1 MSNMIFAN
9 VQGLEGRT
17 HYQQQTT
24 LSTINQLTSFVNK
37 QTIIGDKQTSAAK
50 HSFMKEGKKSAEKE
64 NLPLTSVD
72 MDLFV
77 RNDGG

>member
-1 MSNMIFAN
+1 MSNVIFAN

-24 LSTINQLTSFVNK
+24 FSTNKQTTSFENK
-37 QTIIGDKQTSAAK
+37 QTIIGNKQKSAAEQ
-50 HSFMKEGKKSAEKE
+50 SFVKEDKSAEKD

>member
-1 MSNMIFAN
+1 MSNVIFAN

-24 LSTINQLTSFVNK
+24 FSTNKQTTSFENK
-37 QTIIGDKQTSAAK
+37 QTIIGNKQKSAAEQ
-50 HSFMKEGKKSAEKE
+50 SSVKEGGRSEEKD
-64 NLPLTSVD
+64 NLPLSSVD

>member
-1 MSNMIFAN
+1 MSNVIFAN

-17 HYQQQTT
+17 QYQQQTT
-24 LSTINQLTSFVNK
+24 FSTNNQTTSFVNK
-37 QTIIGDKQTSAAK
+37 QTIIGDKQTNAAK
-50 HSFMKEGKKSAEKE
+50 HSSVKEDERSAEKD
-64 NLPLTSVD
+64 NLPLASVD